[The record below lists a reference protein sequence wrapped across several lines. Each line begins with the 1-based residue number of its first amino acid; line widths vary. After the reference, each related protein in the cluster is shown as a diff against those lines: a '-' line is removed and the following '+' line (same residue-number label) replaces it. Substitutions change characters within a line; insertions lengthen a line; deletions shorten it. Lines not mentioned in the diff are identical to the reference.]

1 MLLPRK
7 WALSLGLL
15 AAVPS
20 LTVAGPLDFLN
31 GNSASATQAPERTN
45 DEVAQDIATA
55 LGKTQLVYK
64 DVEIEYLSG
73 VATIKGQIQN
83 GSQRALVTRI
93 VSSVPDVRTVENKLT
108 LMDAQAKPANS
119 RGGQVT
125 TASVDPAAARA
136 AATAHEAAAPQV
148 QHANHTGAAD
158 SRVQRVNH
166 ESAGQP
172 ISNQAVAQN
181 IADAMTSAG
190 LNGYDIEI
198 RYKAGVASLIGAVDS
213 REQAMRAHQAAAS
226 VPGVSQVLNQLTVDG
241 QPVKMPQTR
250 PQPGMPPQQGV
261 RPTAYGMPPSQGLA
275 PGQGVPPG
283 YGMAPGQGMPP
294 AGYPAPQGY
303 PGPQGAYPAGAFT
316 GMPVQQAQAMM
327 ATQGPNGP
335 LPQYGNVQQ
344 TGGHH
349 LYNQPNMPNYAWPSY
364 AAYDNS
370 AAISYPTQYDASAWP
385 YIGPYY
391 PYPQVPMGW
400 RKSTLEWD
408 DGAWSLKFDSRTDK
422 WWWFLSP
429 HNWH

>member
-31 GNSASATQAPERTN
+31 GNSAAAQSPERGN
-45 DEVAQDIATA
+45 QEVAADIAAA
-55 LGKTQLVYK
+55 LGQAQLVYK

-83 GSQRALVTRI
+83 ASQRALVTRI
-93 VSSVPDVRTVENKLT
+93 VSGVSGVKTVENKLT
-108 LMDAQAKPANS
+108 LIEPQTTPVSAAKPQA
-119 RGGQVT
+119 
-125 TASVDPAAARA
+125 ASAAVQAAA
-136 AATAHEAAAPQV
+136 AHEAAAPV
-148 QHANHTGAAD
+148 QHASHQGAGD
-158 SRVQRVNH
+158 KRVQQVNH
-166 ESAGQP
+166 ENAAAP
-172 ISNQAVAQN
+172 VSNQAVAQN
-181 IADAMTSAG
+181 IADSMTSAG
-190 LNGYDIEI
+190 LSGYDIEI

-213 REQAMRAHQAAAS
+213 QEQAMRAHAAAS
-226 VPGVSQVLNQLTVDG
+226 RVPGVNQVLNQLTVNG
-241 QPVKMPQTR
+241 KPVSMPQAAQR
-250 PQPGMPPQQGV
+250 PQMPQQGV
-261 RPTAYGMPPSQGLA
+261 MPANYGMPQ
-275 PGQGVPPG
+275 GQGMPPG
-283 YGMAPGQGMPP
+283 MSQAQGMMPPGQGMPP
-294 AGYPAPQGY
+294 GY
-303 PGPQGAYPAGAFT
+303 PGAQGGYPPPGAFA

-327 ATQGPNGP
+327 QVPSQNGP
-335 LPQYGNVQQ
+335 VPQYGNIQQ

-364 AAYDNS
+364 APYDNS

-391 PYPQVPMGW
+391 PYPQVPLDW

-408 DGAWSLKFDSRTDK
+408 DGSWSLKFDSKTDR